1 MCLFFSFLFF
11 FSLYGPA
18 AFVSFL
24 CARVSSAD
32 GAEKRTIRQDGC
44 AELSCAFDGTEI
56 ELLGSQ
62 QHEKTRGQKAK
73 EEDETKK
80 KTQPRDRRK
89 DVAQKRLSEGAQFL
103 PGNPRGFCIDTIKL
117 VNRSLSLS
125 SCPQKKFLFKQRDLF
140 LLCER
145 TKNLKKEKY
154 SKKRVAY
161 WVLASGRQRPNMSSL
176 FHG

>member
-80 KTQPRDRRK
+80 NKHNRETDEKTLRKKDCRRGPNFYLETPAAS
-89 DVAQKRLSEGAQFL
+89 VLT
-103 PGNPRGFCIDTIKL
+103 P
-117 VNRSLSLS
+117 S
-125 SCPQKKFLFKQRDLF
+125 S
-140 LLCER
+140 
-145 TKNLKKEKY
+145 
-154 SKKRVAY
+154 S
-161 WVLASGRQRPNMSSL
+161 
-176 FHG
+176 

>member
-1 MCLFFSFLFF
+1 MAQLRLFRFCVRAFPRQTARRRERSARMDVLNFLVP
-11 FSLYGPA
+11 LTAPKLNYLVA
-18 AFVSFL
+18 NNT
-24 CARVSSAD
+24 
-32 GAEKRTIRQDGC
+32 KRQEGKKQKR
-44 AELSCAFDGTEI
+44 
-56 ELLGSQ
+56 
-62 QHEKTRGQKAK
+62 KTKQ
-73 EEDETKK
+73 K

-89 DVAQKRLSEGAQFL
+89 DVAQKSLSEGAQFL